1 MLTGY
6 IEGYYG
12 LELSWKERNSIISK
26 LHEVGCNT
34 YFYCPKED
42 PYHRV
47 RWKDDYPVSWIEEF
61 KEFKSIA
68 DIADTSHMVS
78 VLVIGL
84 SLIHI

>member
-12 LELSWKERNSIISK
+12 VELAWKERNSIISK

-47 RWKDDYPVSWIEEF
+47 NWKDDYPVSWIEDF
-61 KEFKSIA
+61 REFKSNA
-68 DIADTSHMVS
+68 DRVGICLLYTSPS
-78 VLVIGL
+78 PPDRG
-84 SLIHI
+84 